1 MVLRARTSST
11 GEELSDRKR
20 PLKTDALVLS
30 LITMMVLA
38 LASGAPEAQTASPQA
53 PAPASTPVVLEP
65 CAIDP
70 AVDGPWLGTV
80 AAFEHFDMGR
90 SHLFRCASF
99 GGRFDGRNDASYT
112 RLPETYVTPYNI
124 VTGAGGARFVYAGA
138 YGDFPNV
145 PGSFVAKIDAAGKE
159 LWRRQLFDAR
169 AHPRSWNYPGVVG
182 LHRNGFVYV
191 VYGTALSKLSPST
204 GAVLATVKLPTI
216 GASADTA
223 YNGFDGFADGD
234 LVMKAVSRAAGCQE
248 QGFSAFLKCPHP
260 TAVPHSVIAVVNP
273 NTMTLVAKV
282 EAPEFIGGRLT
293 TTRYHGKD
301 LLYLMGGTSI
311 FRYIWNGRDLQLD
324 KAWGPIPYLKRGQ
337 TAAPAAAIMGDWV
350 VAQTNGL
357 PGDTPLSLVAA
368 RQSDGKFMSTQP
380 FAKRKLGEGTLGA
393 KSFLPSMLTV
403 DAPNGRIYV
412 MDGGQGLVA
421 AISFDRQ
428 TGTMRELWRAKQRT
442 LNFSTLIGSKSHRVF
457 LATDIGGPCPRMI
470 CLQRYNKEVIV
481 FRNAATGQ
489 EIARSSAL
497 PKMTSGALLTPGER
511 GVIYYLGLAGS
522 IYQVTVAAR

>member
-1 MVLRARTSST
+1 MR
-11 GEELSDRKR
+11 G
-20 PLKTDALVLS
+20 DALVLS
-30 LITMMVLA
+30 LAVLMVLA
-38 LASGAPEAQTASPQA
+38 LASGQPEAETAVPRA
-53 PAPASTPVVLEP
+53 PAPCT
-65 CAIDP
+65 IDP

-99 GGRFDGRNDASYT
+99 DGRFDGRNDVSIA
-112 RLPETYVTPYNI
+112 RLPQTYVTPYNI
-124 VTGAGGARFVYAGA
+124 VTGADEARFVYAGA
-138 YGDFPNV
+138 YGDFPNA

-169 AHPRSWNYPGVVG
+169 AHPERWNYPGVVG

-191 VYGTALSKLSPST
+191 VYGTALSKLDPGT
-204 GAVLATVKLPTI
+204 GAVLATVELPTL
-216 GASADTA
+216 GAPADSA
-223 YNGFDGFADGD
+223 YNGFDGFADGA
-234 LVMKAVSRAAGCQE
+234 LVMKTVNRVAGCRE
-248 QGFSAFLKCPHP
+248 QGFGAFLKCPNP
-260 TAVPHSVIAVVNP
+260 THVPHSVIAVVNP
-273 NTMTLVAKV
+273 DTMTLVAKV

-293 TTRYHGKD
+293 TIRYHGKD

-311 FRYIWNGRDLQLD
+311 LRYIWNGHALRLD
-324 KAWGPIPYLKRGQ
+324 STWGPIPYLKRGQ

-357 PGDTPLSLVAA
+357 PGETPLSLVAA
-368 RQSDGKFMSTQP
+368 RQSDGKFVSMEP
-380 FAKRKLGEGTLGA
+380 FAKRKFGEGTLGA

-403 DAPNGRIYV
+403 DASNGRIYV

-421 AISFDRQ
+421 AISFDQQ
-428 TGTMRELWRAKQRT
+428 TGTMRELWRVKQRT
-442 LNFSTLIGSKSHRVF
+442 LNFSTLIGSSTQRVF

-470 CLQRYNKEVIV
+470 CLKQYNKEVVV

-497 PKMTSGALLTPGER
+497 PKMTSGALLTPGEH
-511 GVIYYLGLAGS
+511 GVIYYLGIAGS
-522 IYQVTVAAR
+522 VYQVTVKAAAR